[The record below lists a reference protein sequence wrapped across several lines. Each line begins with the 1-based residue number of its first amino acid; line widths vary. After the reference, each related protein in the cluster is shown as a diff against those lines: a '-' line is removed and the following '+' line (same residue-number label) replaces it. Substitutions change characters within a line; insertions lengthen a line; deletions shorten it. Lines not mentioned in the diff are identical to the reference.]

1 MFHHL
6 RKLRKQFY
14 SRFYHPLNRITLS
27 KQNFINNY
35 QYLRGLHS
43 NIQIAPVLKS
53 NAYGHGLNLIGEVI
67 DQLNAPFVCVDS
79 LYEAFEL
86 KKIRIKTPILIM
98 GYLDPRNLSLNRLP
112 FKYAL
117 YELSLAHALNKYQ
130 PGSAVHIFVDTGMS
144 REGISIADL
153 PEFID
158 QLLELKNIKIEGIMS
173 HFASADESENPQ
185 TDKQIANFKL
195 AQKICEQKGIKLK
208 WTHLS
213 ASAGLLTHRET
224 GCNVARV
231 GKAVYGIDPIGTHPE
246 LKPVLSLQTKIVQV
260 KQLEKGALVGYN
272 GTFQA
277 KKTLNIGVLPIGYA
291 DGVDRRLSNQGLVTV
306 GNKLVPIIG
315 RVSMNITTIDLTG
328 IDDYFVGQEVTI
340 YSSKPEAA
348 NSIKN
353 SADLCQTIAYDL
365 LVHLDPSIRRQWG
378 D

>member
-14 SRFYHPLNRITLS
+14 SRFYHPLNRIVLS
-27 KQNFINNY
+27 KQDFINNY
-35 QYLRGLHS
+35 QYLSHL
-43 NIQIAPVLKS
+43 QPDVKIAPVLKS
-53 NAYGHGLNLIGEVI
+53 NAYGHGLSLIGEIV
-67 DQLNAPFVCVDS
+67 DQLIAPFICVDS

-117 YELSLAHALNKYQ
+117 YELSLAHALNQYQ
-130 PGSAVHIFVDTGMS
+130 PGAAVHIFVDTGMS
-144 REGISIADL
+144 REGISIKDL

-158 QLLELKNIKIEGIMS
+158 QLLELKNIKIEGLMS
-173 HFASADESENPQ
+173 HFASADESDNPQ
-185 TDKQIANFKL
+185 SDKQIANFKL

-213 ASAGLLTHRET
+213 ATAGLLTNRET
-224 GCNVARV
+224 GCNIARV

-246 LKPVLSLQTKIVQV
+246 LHPVLSLKSKIVQV

-277 KKTLNIGVLPIGYA
+277 KKTLSIGVLPIGYA
-291 DGVDRRLSNQGLVTV
+291 DGVDRRLSNQGMVTV
-306 GNKLVPIIG
+306 GDKLVPIIG

-340 YSSKPEAA
+340 YSAEPDAF

-353 SADLCQTIAYDL
+353 SADLCQTIPYDL
-365 LVHLDPSIRRQWG
+365 LVHLDSSIRRQWG